1 MEIKSK
7 ENPKAL
13 KDDKTMIKDHK
24 RQRQKGKKSSKRNR
38 QIKNIYIYIYIERE
52 REIEI
57 FYEEKR
63 EQRFVLRKKNMC
75 RE

>member
-1 MEIKSK
+1 MEIKAK

-38 QIKNIYIYIYIERE
+38 QIKNRERE